1 MKTVKCIVML
11 DEDGDVVEFFPEEMV
26 IDNLFELLRIQSP
39 KGKLHYADLIIKEE
53 VRG

>member
-11 DEDGDVVEFFPEEMV
+11 DEDGDMVEFFPEEMV
-26 IDNLFELLRIQSP
+26 IDYLFELLRIQCP
-39 KGKLHYADLIIKEE
+39 KGKLHYAELLIKEE